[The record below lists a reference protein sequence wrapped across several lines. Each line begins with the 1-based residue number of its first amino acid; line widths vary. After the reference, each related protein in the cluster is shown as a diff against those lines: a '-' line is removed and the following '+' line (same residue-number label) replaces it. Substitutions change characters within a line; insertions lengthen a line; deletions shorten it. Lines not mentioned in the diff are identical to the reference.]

1 MYYVIHAK
9 RVVLLMIV
17 LVLIGVTFWVGFYGS
32 DELRQAAGDYYASDN
47 EDAAEVEQDAE
58 PAVDVFS
65 SQLRTVS
72 ELDDGMFISV
82 TSVPTKFVEYRIERE
97 KVRSQRLDL
106 LERML
111 ETAELD
117 PDNRN
122 KLQLE
127 LVGLLDNIARETE
140 LENLLK
146 MNGYLDAVVFIEND
160 SATIVVPVTLSS
172 YEAEAIG
179 EMVRRITNI
188 RLDRIT
194 IIDELTNS

>member
-1 MYYVIHAK
+1 M
-9 RVVLLMIV
+9 
-17 LVLIGVTFWVGFYGS
+17 
-32 DELRQAAGDYYASDN
+32 
-47 EDAAEVEQDAE
+47 
-58 PAVDVFS
+58 
-65 SQLRTVS
+65 
-72 ELDDGMFISV
+72 
-82 TSVPTKFVEYRIERE
+82 EYRIERE
-97 KVRSQRLDL
+97 SEKPEADL

-146 MNGYLDAVVFIEND
+146 MNGYLDAVVLIEND